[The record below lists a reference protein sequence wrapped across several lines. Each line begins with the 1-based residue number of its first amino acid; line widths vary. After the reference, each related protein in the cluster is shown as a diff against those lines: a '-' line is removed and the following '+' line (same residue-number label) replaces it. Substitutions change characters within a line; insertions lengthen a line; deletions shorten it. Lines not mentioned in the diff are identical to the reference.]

1 MRVMSLTSA
10 RSARRARSESAV
22 VLSGAA
28 PACVQSEQQTSSK
41 KVELNRGS
49 SIGVLKRGPTERGVL
64 NRCVEVPLNLLV
76 TDRGV
81 LNCCTVPLG
90 VVARFAGSA
99 KFGGSESTGMS
110 HGAEEL
116 LATSLLDPSCD
127 WYRVSVDPNW
137 PARSAGAS
145 AGVKNRET
153 RSAANDSLRLRLR
166 RACCVVRRLS
176 SGSLSWHAS
185 LQLCPICASLC
196 DFGPLRPSAMT
207 CLVLPQIQFRET
219 KTR

>member
-10 RSARRARSESAV
+10 RSARRANSESAV

-28 PACVQSEQQTSSK
+28 PACVLSEQPSSSK

-49 SIGVLKRGPTERGVL
+49 SIGVLNCGPTDRGVL
-64 NRCVEVPLNLLV
+64 NRCVEVPL
-76 TDRGV
+76 GV
-81 LNCCTVPLG
+81 
-90 VVARFAGSA
+90 ASKFAGSA

-110 HGAEEL
+110 LGAEEL

-127 WYRVSVDPNW
+127 WYRVSVGPNW

-145 AGVKNRET
+145 AGVSNREM
-153 RSAANDSLRLRLR
+153 RSAANDSLRLSLL
-166 RACCVVRRLS
+166 RACCVVRRLL

-185 LQLCPICASLC
+185 LQLCPIFSCVLLCAVSL
-196 DFGPLRPSAMT
+196 GLYT
-207 CLVLPQIQFRET
+207 I
-219 KTR
+219 